1 MRVAASLLVLCLP
14 VLLACAPA
22 DAESG
27 AGENAA
33 GRAAARKSGSTSDKL
48 SAEDEKAIAECVS
61 DNKNEGAKRE
71 VVLKY
76 CTCMN
81 DQMEN
86 HETQSISEW
95 EKNNPA
101 AMKACDKVA
110 GWK

>member
-1 MRVAASLLVLCLP
+1 MRPFAGYLLLPPLLAA
-14 VLLACAPA
+14 LLACAPA
-22 DAESG
+22 DAEPG
-27 AGENAA
+27 
-33 GRAAARKSGSTSDKL
+33 ARKAGDKL

-81 DQMEN
+81 DQMED

-95 EKNNPA
+95 ETQHPA
-101 AMKACDKVA
+101 AVKACDKVA

>member
-1 MRVAASLLVLCLP
+1 MRLAAALLVLCLP
-14 VLLACAPA
+14 AFLACAPA

-27 AGENAA
+27 AAKPG
-33 GRAAARKSGSTSDKL
+33 GRAASGASDKP

-81 DQMEN
+81 DQMED
-86 HETQSISEW
+86 HETVSISAW
-95 EKNNPA
+95 EKNQPA
-101 AMKACDKVA
+101 AVKACDKVA